1 VEVTSIDCV
10 ICDSTRKFNKYV
22 RIEKDEVTSSVDYV
36 SITSKLIKSDF
47 HDVEPHPFIVG
58 MAIRNAFNNI
68 RKKQVSERVIYLMKN
83 LDEETIENFKELVYD
98 MFCSLE
104 EINLISINVDNIPED
119 IIEMFDNHENLQF

>member
-1 VEVTSIDCV
+1 MTSIDCV

-22 RIEKDEVTSSVDYV
+22 RIEKDETTSSVDYV

-68 RKKQVSERVIYLMKN
+68 RKKQVSERVIYLLKN
-83 LDEETIENFKELVYD
+83 LDEETINNFKELVYD
-98 MFCSLE
+98 MFCGLE
-104 EINLISINVDNIPED
+104 EINLITINVDNIPED

>member
-1 VEVTSIDCV
+1 MTSIDCV

-83 LDEETIENFKELVYD
+83 LDEETIGNFKELVYD
-98 MFCSLE
+98 MFCGLE
-104 EINLISINVDNIPED
+104 EINLITINVDNIPED

>member
-83 LDEETIENFKELVYD
+83 LDEETIGNFKELVYD
-98 MFCSLE
+98 MFCGLE
-104 EINLISINVDNIPED
+104 EINLITINVDNIPED

>member
-22 RIEKDEVTSSVDYV
+22 RIEKDETTSSVDYV

-68 RKKQVSERVIYLMKN
+68 RKKQVSERVIYLLKN
-83 LDEETIENFKELVYD
+83 LDEETINNFKELVYD
-98 MFCSLE
+98 MFCGLE
-104 EINLISINVDNIPED
+104 EINLITINVDNIPED

>member
-22 RIEKDEVTSSVDYV
+22 RIEKDEITSAVDYV

-83 LDEETIENFKELVYD
+83 LDEETIDNFKELAYD
-98 MFCSLE
+98 MFCGLE
-104 EINLISINVDNIPED
+104 EINLITINVDDVPED
-119 IIEMFDNHENLQF
+119 IINMFDNHEILQF

>member
-1 VEVTSIDCV
+1 MNSIDCV

-22 RIEKDEVTSSVDYV
+22 RIEKDDVTSSGDYV

-68 RKKQVSERVIYLMKN
+68 RKKQVSERVIYLLKN
-83 LDEETIENFKELVYD
+83 FDEETIENFKELVYG
-98 MFCSLE
+98 MFAGLE
-104 EINLISINVDNIPED
+104 EINLVTINVDDVPED
-119 IIEMFDNHENLQF
+119 IINMFDNYEKLQF

>member
-22 RIEKDEVTSSVDYV
+22 RIEKDEITSAVDYV

-68 RKKQVSERVIYLMKN
+68 RKKQVSERVIYLLKN
-83 LDEETIENFKELVYD
+83 LDEETINNFKELVYD
-98 MFCSLE
+98 MFCGLE
-104 EINLISINVDNIPED
+104 EINLITINVDNIPED

>member
-1 VEVTSIDCV
+1 MTSIDCV

-22 RIEKDEVTSSVDYV
+22 RIEKDEITSAVDYV

-68 RKKQVSERVIYLMKN
+68 RKKQVSERVIYLLKN
-83 LDEETIENFKELVYD
+83 LDKETIDNLKELAFD
-98 MFCSLE
+98 MFCGLE
-104 EINLISINVDNIPED
+104 EINLVTINVEDVPED
-119 IIEMFDNHENLQF
+119 IVDMFDSHEKLQF

>member
-1 VEVTSIDCV
+1 MTSIDCV

-22 RIEKDEVTSSVDYV
+22 RIEKDEITSAVDYV

-68 RKKQVSERVIYLMKN
+68 RKKQVSERVIYLLKN
-83 LDEETIENFKELVYD
+83 LDEETINNFKELVYD
-98 MFCSLE
+98 MFCGLE
-104 EINLISINVDNIPED
+104 EINLITINVDNIPED